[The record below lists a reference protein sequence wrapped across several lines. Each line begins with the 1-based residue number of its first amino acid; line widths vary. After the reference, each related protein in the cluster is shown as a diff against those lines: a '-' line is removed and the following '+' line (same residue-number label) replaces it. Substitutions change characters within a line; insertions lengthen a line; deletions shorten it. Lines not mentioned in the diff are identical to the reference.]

1 MIVSVTFEGN
11 RKIYRYNTNIQ
22 LLEDGVYDIMVDNST
37 TYDNFVTIQDI
48 KEGHDRQLRTITYAW
63 LIKGPRK
70 PDKLYKNIYVNK
82 AKRTICVVW
91 RDGSKTVMKCHP
103 DDEWDEEKGIAL
115 CFMKRVFNNRGCYYD
130 TFRDVIHMED

>member
-1 MIVSVTFEGN
+1 MIVSVTFKGTC
-11 RKIYRYNTNIQ
+11 KVYRYNTNIQ
-22 LLEDGVYDIMVDNST
+22 LLPEGIYDIVVDNST

-48 KEGHDRQLRTITYAW
+48 KGGHDKRLRTITDAR

-91 RDGSKTVMKCHP
+91 RDGSRTIMKPHP

-130 TFRDVIHMED
+130 TFRDVIYTEE

>member
-115 CFMKRVFNNRGCYYD
+115 CFMEIY
-130 TFRDVIHMED
+130 IIAL